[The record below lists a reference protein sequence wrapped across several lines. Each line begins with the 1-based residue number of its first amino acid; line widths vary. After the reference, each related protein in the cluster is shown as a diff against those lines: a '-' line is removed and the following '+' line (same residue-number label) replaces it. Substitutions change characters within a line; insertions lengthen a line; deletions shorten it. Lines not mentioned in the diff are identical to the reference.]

1 MRRLALL
8 IALAAL
14 ALAPAAAHAAKPPDT
29 SALTDRRASGLALMT
44 AYSDLLILKDQAK
57 LGRVLDDAFL
67 IQRTDGSWA
76 DKARYLAKLPD
87 LRDYA
92 FDQAQVRRAGRML
105 TFRATATSVLTVNG
119 EAYAPSPAPIL
130 TVWRWT
136 GERWLLVAQGN
147 FNVPRS

>member
-8 IALAAL
+8 VSLAAL
-14 ALAPAAAHAAKPPDT
+14 ALAPAAAQAAKPPDT
-29 SALTDRRASGLALMT
+29 SALADRRASGLALMS
-44 AYSDLLILKDQAK
+44 AYSDLLILKDRAK
-57 LGRVLDDAFL
+57 LGRMLDDAFL

-76 DKARYLAKLPD
+76 DKTRYLAKLPD

-92 FDQAQVRRAGRML
+92 FDQAQVRRSGRML

-119 EAYAPSPAPIL
+119 EAYAPNPAPIM